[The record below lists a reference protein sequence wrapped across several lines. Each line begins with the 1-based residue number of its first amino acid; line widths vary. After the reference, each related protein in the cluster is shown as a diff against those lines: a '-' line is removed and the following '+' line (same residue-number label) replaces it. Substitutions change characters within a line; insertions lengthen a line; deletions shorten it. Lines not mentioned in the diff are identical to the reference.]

1 MIDKDVKT
9 FLKEFKIEN
18 IKNIGRKN
26 FLPKNYNTNKLLT
39 NNLMKQLY
47 QLAHMHQYQT
57 KQRR

>member
-47 QLAHMHQYQT
+47 Q
-57 KQRR
+57 